1 MVTKVQNWGNSQGLR
16 LNRQVLEEAHI
27 GVGDEVNVSVRDGLI
42 VIAPTKRV
50 RGHQDLRKLVARIP
64 KGTGRQRSNGDR
76 LPGGRRGKCQNMSRR
91 RGTTS
96 PLPLTA
102 LGT

>member
-42 VIAPTKRV
+42 VIAPTKRL

-64 KGTGRQRSNGDR
+64 KGYRTAEVEWGPAAGRE
-76 LPGGRRGKCQNMSRR
+76 
-91 RGTTS
+91 
-96 PLPLTA
+96 A
-102 LGT
+102 W